1 MIKTSKIFVAGH
13 NGMVGSA
20 ILRHLSFLGYKNV
33 ITKSSK
39 ELDLR
44 NQALVKQFF
53 KEENPEYVFLCA
65 AKVGGIYANNKYKG
79 EFIYDNL
86 MIEANVIKFSHEF
99 NVIKLLFL
107 GSSCIYPKKAS
118 QPIKEEYL
126 LSGYLEET
134 NQAYAIAKIAGIEL
148 CKSFRDQYNSNFICA
163 MPTNLYGYNDNYHP
177 KNSHVVPS
185 LIRKFCSAIKN
196 NLSSVEIW
204 GSGSPLRE
212 FLFVDD
218 LAEACV
224 FLMNNYNNK
233 EIVNIGFGSD
243 ISIKD
248 LAKLISKKTNYKG
261 KIIFN
266 KSMPDGTL
274 KKLMDS
280 SKINSL
286 GWKPKISL
294 DFGLELAIND
304 YKNNYE

>member
-1 MIKTSKIFVAGH
+1 MIKSSKIFIAGH

-20 ILRHLSFLGYKNV
+20 IFRHLSSLGYNNI

-44 NQALVKQFF
+44 NQDLVKQFF
-53 KEENPEYVFLCA
+53 KNENPEFIFLCA
-65 AKVGGIYANNKYKG
+65 AKVGGIYANNKFKAD
-79 EFIYDNL
+79 FIYDNL

-99 NVIKLLFL
+99 NVTKLLFL
-107 GSSCIYPKKAS
+107 GSSCIYPKKAT

-134 NQAYAIAKIAGIEL
+134 NQPYAIAKIAGIEL
-148 CKSFRDQYNSNFICA
+148 CNSFRDQYNCNFISA

-218 LAEACV
+218 LADACV
-224 FLMNNYNNK
+224 FLMHNYNNK

-243 ISIKD
+243 VSIKD
-248 LAKLISKKTNYKG
+248 LANLICKKTNYKG

-266 KSMPDGTL
+266 QSMPDGTL

-294 DFGLELAIND
+294 DVGLELAIND

>member
-1 MIKTSKIFVAGH
+1 MIKSSKIFIAGH

-20 ILRHLSFLGYKNV
+20 IFRHLSSLGYNNI

-44 NQALVKQFF
+44 NQDLVKQFF
-53 KEENPEYVFLCA
+53 LNENPEFIFLCA
-65 AKVGGIYANNKYKG
+65 AKVGGIYANNKFKAD
-79 EFIYDNL
+79 FIYDNL

-99 NVIKLLFL
+99 NVTKLLFL
-107 GSSCIYPKKAS
+107 GSSCIYPKKAT

-134 NQAYAIAKIAGIEL
+134 NQPYAIAKIAGIEL
-148 CKSFRDQYNSNFICA
+148 CNSFRDQYNCNFISA

-218 LAEACV
+218 LADACV
-224 FLMNNYNNK
+224 FLMHNYNNN
-233 EIVNIGFGSD
+233 EIVNVGFGSD
-243 ISIKD
+243 VSIKD
-248 LAKLISKKTNYKG
+248 LANLICKKTNYKG

-266 KSMPDGTL
+266 QSMPDGTL

-294 DFGLELAIND
+294 DIGLELAIND
-304 YKNNYE
+304 YKKNYE

>member
-1 MIKTSKIFVAGH
+1 
-13 NGMVGSA
+13 MVGSA
-20 ILRHLSFLGYKNV
+20 IFRYLSSLGYNNI

-44 NQALVKQFF
+44 NQDLVKQFF
-53 KEENPEYVFLCA
+53 LNENPEFVFLCA
-65 AKVGGIYANNKYKG
+65 AKVGGIYANNKFRAD
-79 EFIYDNL
+79 FIYDNL

-99 NVIKLLFL
+99 NVTKLLFL
-107 GSSCIYPKKAS
+107 GSSCIYPKKAT
-118 QPIKEEYL
+118 QPIKEECL

-134 NQAYAIAKIAGIEL
+134 NQPYAIAKIAGIEL
-148 CKSFRDQYNSNFICA
+148 CKSFRYQYDSNFISV

-218 LAEACV
+218 LAEACI

-233 EIVNIGFGSD
+233 EIINIGFGSD
-243 ISIKD
+243 VSIKD
-248 LAKLISKKTNYKG
+248 LAHLICKKTNYKG

-266 KSMPDGTL
+266 QSMPDGTL

-294 DFGLELAIND
+294 DVGLVLAIKD
-304 YKNNYE
+304 YKKNYE

>member
-1 MIKTSKIFVAGH
+1 MIKSSKIFIAGH

-20 ILRHLSFLGYKNV
+20 IFRHLSSLGYNNI

-44 NQALVKQFF
+44 NQDLVKQFF
-53 KEENPEYVFLCA
+53 LNENPEFIFLCA
-65 AKVGGIYANNKYKG
+65 AKVGGIYANNKFKAD
-79 EFIYDNL
+79 FIYDNL

-99 NVIKLLFL
+99 NVTKLLFL
-107 GSSCIYPKKAS
+107 GSSCIYPKKAT
-118 QPIKEEYL
+118 QPIKEECL

-134 NQAYAIAKIAGIEL
+134 NQPYAIAKIAGIEL
-148 CKSFRDQYNSNFICA
+148 CNSFRDQYNCNFISA

-218 LAEACV
+218 LAEACI

-233 EIVNIGFGSD
+233 EIINIGFGSD
-243 ISIKD
+243 VSIKD
-248 LAKLISKKTNYKG
+248 LAHLICKKTNYKG

-266 KSMPDGTL
+266 QSMPDGTL

-294 DFGLELAIND
+294 DVGLELAIKD
-304 YKNNYE
+304 YKKNYE

>member
-1 MIKTSKIFVAGH
+1 VIIIFLKNKMIKSSKIFIAGH

-20 ILRHLSFLGYKNV
+20 IFRYLSSLGYNNI

-44 NQALVKQFF
+44 NQDLVKQFF
-53 KEENPEYVFLCA
+53 LNENPEFVFLCA
-65 AKVGGIYANNKYKG
+65 AKVGGIYANNKFRAD
-79 EFIYDNL
+79 FIYDNL

-99 NVIKLLFL
+99 NVTKLLFL
-107 GSSCIYPKKAS
+107 GSSCIYPKKAT
-118 QPIKEEYL
+118 QPIKEECL

-134 NQAYAIAKIAGIEL
+134 NQPYAIAKIAGIEL
-148 CKSFRDQYNSNFICA
+148 CKSFRYQYDSNFISV

-218 LAEACV
+218 
-224 FLMNNYNNK
+224 
-233 EIVNIGFGSD
+233 
-243 ISIKD
+243 
-248 LAKLISKKTNYKG
+248 
-261 KIIFN
+261 
-266 KSMPDGTL
+266 
-274 KKLMDS
+274 
-280 SKINSL
+280 
-286 GWKPKISL
+286 
-294 DFGLELAIND
+294 
-304 YKNNYE
+304 

>member
-1 MIKTSKIFVAGH
+1 
-13 NGMVGSA
+13 MVGSA
-20 ILRHLSFLGYKNV
+20 IFRHLSSLGYNNI

-44 NQALVKQFF
+44 NQDLVKRFF
-53 KEENPEYVFLCA
+53 LNENPEFVFLCA
-65 AKVGGIYANNKYKG
+65 AKVGGIYANNKFKA

-99 NVIKLLFL
+99 NVTKLLFL
-107 GSSCIYPKKAS
+107 GSSCIYPKKAT

-134 NQAYAIAKIAGIEL
+134 NQPYAIAKIAGIEL
-148 CKSFRDQYNSNFICA
+148 CKSFRDQYDSNFISV

-224 FLMNNYNNK
+224 FLMHNYNNK

-243 ISIKD
+243 VSIKD
-248 LAKLISKKTNYKG
+248 LANLICKKTNYKG

-294 DFGLELAIND
+294 DVGLELAIND

>member
-1 MIKTSKIFVAGH
+1 
-13 NGMVGSA
+13 MVGSA
-20 ILRHLSFLGYKNV
+20 IFRHLSSLGYNNI

-44 NQALVKQFF
+44 NQDLVKQFF
-53 KEENPEYVFLCA
+53 LNENPEFIFLCA
-65 AKVGGIYANNKYKG
+65 AKVGGIYANNKFKAD
-79 EFIYDNL
+79 FIYDNL

-99 NVIKLLFL
+99 NVTKLLFL
-107 GSSCIYPKKAS
+107 GSSCIYPKKAT

-134 NQAYAIAKIAGIEL
+134 NQPYAIAKIAGIEL
-148 CKSFRDQYNSNFICA
+148 CNSFRDQYNCNFISA

-224 FLMNNYNNK
+224 FLMHNYNNK

-243 ISIKD
+243 VSIKD
-248 LAKLISKKTNYKG
+248 LANLICKKTNYKG

-266 KSMPDGTL
+266 QSMPDGTL

-294 DFGLELAIND
+294 DVGLELAIKD
-304 YKNNYE
+304 YKKNYE

>member
-1 MIKTSKIFVAGH
+1 
-13 NGMVGSA
+13 MVGSA
-20 ILRHLSFLGYKNV
+20 IFRYLSSLGYNNI

-44 NQALVKQFF
+44 NQDLVKQFF
-53 KEENPEYVFLCA
+53 LNENPEFVFLCA
-65 AKVGGIYANNKYKG
+65 AKVGGIYANNKFRAD
-79 EFIYDNL
+79 FIYDNL

-99 NVIKLLFL
+99 NVTKLLFL
-107 GSSCIYPKKAS
+107 GSSCIYPKKAT
-118 QPIKEEYL
+118 QPIKEECL

-134 NQAYAIAKIAGIEL
+134 NQPYAIAKIAGIEL
-148 CKSFRDQYNSNFICA
+148 CKSFRYQYDSNFISV

-218 LAEACV
+218 LAEACI

-233 EIVNIGFGSD
+233 EIINIGFGSD
-243 ISIKD
+243 VSIKD
-248 LAKLISKKTNYKG
+248 LAHLICKKTNYKG

-266 KSMPDGTL
+266 QSMPDGTL

-294 DFGLELAIND
+294 DVGLELAIKD
-304 YKNNYE
+304 YKKNYE

>member
-1 MIKTSKIFVAGH
+1 MIKSSKIFIAGH

-20 ILRHLSFLGYKNV
+20 ILRHLSFLGYKNI

-44 NQALVKQFF
+44 NQDLVKQFF
-53 KEENPEYVFLCA
+53 KDENPEYVFLCA
-65 AKVGGIYANNKYKG
+65 AKVGGIYANNKFKA

-99 NVIKLLFL
+99 NVTKLLFL

-134 NQAYAIAKIAGIEL
+134 NQPYAIAKIAGIEL

-185 LIRKFCSAIKN
+185 LIRKFCRAIKN
-196 NLSSVEIW
+196 NLSLVEIW

-224 FLMNNYNNK
+224 FLMHNYNNK
-233 EIVNIGFGSD
+233 EIINIGFGSD
-243 ISIKD
+243 VSIKD
-248 LAKLISKKTNYKG
+248 LVKLISKKTNYKG

-294 DFGLELAIND
+294 HVGLELAIND

>member
-1 MIKTSKIFVAGH
+1 MIKSSKIFIAGH

-20 ILRHLSFLGYKNV
+20 IFRYLSSLGYNNI

-44 NQALVKQFF
+44 NQDLVKQFF
-53 KEENPEYVFLCA
+53 LNENPEFVFLCA
-65 AKVGGIYANNKYKG
+65 AKVGGIYANNKFRAD
-79 EFIYDNL
+79 FIYDNL

-99 NVIKLLFL
+99 NVTKLLFL
-107 GSSCIYPKKAS
+107 GSSCIYPKKAT
-118 QPIKEEYL
+118 QPIKEECL

-134 NQAYAIAKIAGIEL
+134 NQPYAIAKIAGIEL
-148 CKSFRDQYNSNFICA
+148 CKSFRYQYDSNFISV

-218 LAEACV
+218 LAEACI

-233 EIVNIGFGSD
+233 EIINIGFGSD
-243 ISIKD
+243 VSIKD
-248 LAKLISKKTNYKG
+248 LAHLICKKTNYKG

-266 KSMPDGTL
+266 QSMPDGTL

-294 DFGLELAIND
+294 DVGLELAIKD
-304 YKNNYE
+304 YKKNYE